1 MLQFRNSWI
10 LIVTFDPNQI
20 PVNFLQALQQEDPGI
35 LLTLHQDDSTS
46 ELEYA

>member
-1 MLQFRNSWI
+1 MLQIRNSWI
-10 LIVTFDPNQI
+10 LVVTFDPNQI
-20 PVNFLQALQQEDPGI
+20 SMNFLQAFEQEDPGI